1 MLPEIGIVV
10 SLSKR
15 IRRKK
20 KIHLF
25 KPDVQNVRYRSLF
38 ANNFSKKFIVK
49 ELYYYDNLSST
60 LVSCIVMYY
69 NFQITEKIFF
79 KIENKGR
86 IYGTHLYNIEKG
98 IFSLKNFLWRHAPET
113 TFLAAQNCLDL
124 VSKVPLLLQ
133 ISIHEL
139 ETQA

>member
-1 MLPEIGIVV
+1 
-10 SLSKR
+10 
-15 IRRKK
+15 
-20 KIHLF
+20 
-25 KPDVQNVRYRSLF
+25 
-38 ANNFSKKFIVK
+38 
-49 ELYYYDNLSST
+49 
-60 LVSCIVMYY
+60 MYY

-98 IFSLKNFLWRHAPET
+98 IFSLKNFLRRHAPET